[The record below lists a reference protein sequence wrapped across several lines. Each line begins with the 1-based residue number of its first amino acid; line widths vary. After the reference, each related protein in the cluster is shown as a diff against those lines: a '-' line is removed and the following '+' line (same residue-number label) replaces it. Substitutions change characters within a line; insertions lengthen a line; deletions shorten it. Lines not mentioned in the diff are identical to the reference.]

1 MSRVFLKISRVPLL
15 IALLAVVVA
24 VTAHAKSEPP
34 TVDPHKS
41 SAVPLKTRNVAD
53 QALFEWCNAVT
64 LVIPQI
70 KRKPCIAAGLNP
82 VVTRS
87 VQGRPLM
94 VRDVPAKQITVGTK
108 PIKVLLLGGI
118 HGDELTSPAIVF
130 RWLERLNQPDA
141 ATYHWRA
148 VPVLNPDGLLAKP
161 PTRVNANAVDLNR
174 NFPTPGWEKEAP
186 KYWEKVTKSDPRRYP
201 GPSALSEPESRW
213 LHSEMTAFAPD
224 VIVSVHAPY
233 GVLDFDGP
241 APGNK
246 GTVVA
251 PARFGRLVLTRVGV
265 YPGSLGNFGGK
276 HVGVPVVTLE
286 LPHALNLPTEAELDH
301 IWNDM
306 LSWIQRNVAKD
317 TPPATPPNS

>member
-1 MSRVFLKISRVPLL
+1 MSGVFLRIWGATLCV
-15 IALLAVVVA
+15 ALLGAVAA
-24 VTAHAKSEPP
+24 VTAHAQSEPS
-34 TVDPHKS
+34 KS
-41 SAVPLKTRNVAD
+41 SASSATPLKTRNAAD
-53 QALFEWCNAVT
+53 QALFEWCDAVT
-64 LVIPQI
+64 LVLPQI
-70 KRKPCIAAGLNP
+70 KRKPCLAAGLKP
-82 VVTRS
+82 VSTRS
-87 VQGRPLM
+87 VQDRPLM
-94 VRDVPAKQITVGTK
+94 VRDVPAKHTTAGTK

-174 NFPTPGWEKEAP
+174 NFPTPGWDKEAP
-186 KYWEKVTKSDPRRYP
+186 TYWEKVTKSDPRRYP

-213 LHSEMTAFAPD
+213 LHREMTTFAPD

-241 APGNK
+241 ATGHK

-286 LPHALNLPTEAELDH
+286 LPHALNMPSEAELEN

-306 LSWIQRNVAKD
+306 LSWIQRHVAKD
-317 TPPATPPNS
+317 TPPHS